1 MCISNKGSQW
11 RKWDLH
17 LHSCYS
23 WLNNKFPSL
32 ENGKKDEDAFVE
44 AILTSGLNAIGLTNY
59 FNFSEADFNL
69 KRRLEDAG
77 IKTFLNLELRLKDIN
92 QEGDLF
98 DYHIIFSDELDDK
111 IIQTFLVKLEIGLGN
126 KENSAHNLESKK
138 EINKAFVSFDK
149 LNATLQ
155 DPSLNLEGKYIT
167 GFLSRGHG
175 NARNEQ
181 NSRKGEGIYEDITRK
196 SNVIIHSSDEYDN
209 KMKDREYWLNHNEYV
224 RPLLIGS
231 DAHNLE
237 EIGRKFSW
245 IKGDLSFTGLK
256 QILYEP
262 KHRINLNV
270 EYPDDKPDYL
280 VISKIEVGD
289 TIIYLNENLNAIIG
303 GRSTGKS
310 TLLNS
315 IAKYYHSENF
325 EEDRMHTFEENLSI
339 TWKDNSDDSNKE
351 VEFIPQ
357 EHMVKLSHNVE
368 SFNKLVQN
376 IIKSKGL
383 DKEIDLYEKSVKET
397 KERIFELLD
406 TYWNSRKKLEELIKP
421 EGSLE
426 GIQNQINILQKKED
440 DLKND
445 GELSSVEWEEYKKL
459 ESLIVNAKR
468 NQSILNNDISEL
480 KKLSTENILKGITL
494 ENLSS
499 STNEDIK
506 NYYSKLNN
514 RVSKI
519 WNNKIE
525 KNINNMIE
533 QKESLKKVISESENS
548 SIYIKGQKDIKNN
561 RELSIISSKK
571 EQEQQNLQN
580 FHDYLAKKEKAE
592 NYMSELEEKIISEFN
607 NYSIS
612 KNHLENSFIIEE
624 KDLQIKIE
632 FYQKDIEEEI
642 FYLHKTN
649 QFNRN
654 FINRL
659 HNNLE
664 STISTVFSENKFKFN
679 QNKDITTFINDLF
692 LNNWY
697 AFNFRIMYQ
706 NDEFQKMSQGKK
718 AFVILKLLLE
728 FSNNKKPV
736 LIDQPEDSLDNR
748 AIYNELTSYLI
759 EKKKERQIILVT
771 HNPNIVVGADAENVI
786 VANQHS
792 IQTPNKNNKNFDYMN
807 GALENS
813 FNRTSSL
820 KFTLQSKGIRE
831 HAYEILEGG
840 KEAFEKRERKYNS

>member
-1 MCISNKGSQW
+1 MCITNKGSQW

-23 WLNNKFPSL
+23 WLNNEFPSL
-32 ENGKKDEDAFVE
+32 ENGKKDEDLFVDT
-44 AILTSGLNAIGLTNY
+44 ILNSGLSAIGLTNY
-59 FNFSEADFNL
+59 FNFSESDFIL
-69 KRRLEDAG
+69 KKRLEEAG

-98 DYHIIFSDELDDK
+98 DYHIIFSDELEDK
-111 IIQTFLVKLEIGLGN
+111 IIQNFLAKLEIGLGN
-126 KENSAHNLESKK
+126 KETSATNLERKK
-138 EINKAFVSFDK
+138 EIDEAFVSFDK

-155 DPSLNLEGKYIT
+155 DTSLNLEGKYIT

-175 NARNEQ
+175 SARNEQ
-181 NSRKGEGIYEDITRK
+181 NSKKGEGIYEDITRK
-196 SNVIIHSSDEYDN
+196 SHIIIHSSDENHN
-209 KMKDREYWLNHNEYV
+209 KIRDREYWLKHNKYV

-237 EIGRKFSW
+237 IIGRKFTW
-245 IKGDLSFTGLK
+245 IKSDLSFTGLK

-262 KHRINLNV
+262 EHRINLNV
-270 EYPDDKPDYL
+270 ECPDDKPDYL
-280 VISKIEVGD
+280 VINTIEIGD
-289 TIIYLNENLNAIIG
+289 TTIYLNENLNAIIG

-315 IAKYYHSENF
+315 IAKYYNSENF
-325 EEDRMHTFEENLSI
+325 EENGMNTFEENLTI
-339 TWKDNSDDSNKE
+339 TWKDNSSDSNKE

-357 EHMVKLSHNVE
+357 EHMVNLAHNVD

-376 IIKSKGL
+376 IIKNKGL
-383 DKEIDLYEKSVKET
+383 DKEIDLYEKSIKDT
-397 KERIFELLD
+397 KKRISELLD
-406 TYWNSRKKLEELIKP
+406 AYWNSKKNLQELIKP
-421 EGSLE
+421 EGNLE
-426 GIQNQINILQKKED
+426 GIQNQIDVFQKEED
-440 DLKND
+440 DLKNC
-445 GELSSVEWEEYKKL
+445 GELSSVEWESYKEL
-459 ESLIVNAKR
+459 ESHIVISKKD
-468 NQSILNNDISEL
+468 QSILNNDISEL
-480 KKLSTENILKGITL
+480 EKLSTENILKGITI

-499 STNEDIK
+499 STDEDIRS
-506 NYYSKLNN
+506 YYSKLNN

-519 WNNKIE
+519 WNSKIA
-525 KNINNMIE
+525 KNMNNMIKQNE
-533 QKESLKKVISESENS
+533 ALQKRISELEND
-548 SIYIKGQKDIKNN
+548 SIYKKGQNDIKSN
-561 RELSIISSKK
+561 RELNFISRKK
-571 EQEQQNLQN
+571 EQEQQNLRN
-580 FHDYLAKKEKAE
+580 FQDYLAKKEKVE
-592 NYMSELEEKIISEFN
+592 NYMSELKEKLISEFN
-607 NYSIS
+607 NYSIA

-632 FYQKDIEEEI
+632 FYQKNIEEEI

-654 FINRL
+654 FIDSF
-659 HNNLE
+659 HKNLE
-664 STISTVFSENKFKFN
+664 STISTVFSENEFKFN

-748 AIYNELTSYLI
+748 AIYHELTSYLI

-792 IQTPNKNNKNFDYMN
+792 ILTPNENNRNFNYIN

-813 FNRTSSL
+813 FNRTSSVT
-820 KFTLQSKGIRE
+820 FTLQSQGIRE
-831 HAYEILEGG
+831 HVYEILEGG

>member
-1 MCISNKGSQW
+1 MCITNKGSQW

-23 WLNNKFPSL
+23 WLNNEFPSL

-44 AILTSGLNAIGLTNY
+44 SVLTSGLSAIGLTNY
-59 FNFSEADFNL
+59 FNFSEEDFKL
-69 KRRLEDAG
+69 KKRLEDAG

-98 DYHIIFSDELDDK
+98 DYHIIFSDEVEDK
-111 IIQTFLVKLEIGLGN
+111 IIQNFLVKLEIGLGN
-126 KENSAHNLESKK
+126 KEDSAYNLKSRNEVD
-138 EINKAFVSFDK
+138 KAFVSFDK
-149 LNATLQ
+149 LNTTLQ
-155 DPSLNLEGKYIT
+155 DSSLNLEGKYIT

-175 NARNEQ
+175 SARNEQ

-196 SNVIIHSSDEYDN
+196 SNIIIHSSDVNHN
-209 KMKDREYWLNHNEYV
+209 KMGDREYWLKHSKYV

-237 EIGRKFSW
+237 KIGRKFTW
-245 IKGDLSFTGLK
+245 IKSDLSFTGLK

-262 KHRINLNV
+262 EHRINLN
-270 EYPDDKPDYL
+270 EECPDDKPDYL
-280 VISKIEVGD
+280 VISTIEVGD
-289 TIIYLNENLNAIIG
+289 TTIYLNENLNAIIG

-325 EEDRMHTFEENLSI
+325 EENRMNTFRENLSI
-339 TWKDNSDDSNKE
+339 TWKDNSNDSNKE

-357 EHMVKLSHNVE
+357 EHMVNLSHNVE

-376 IIKSKGL
+376 IIKNKGL
-383 DKEIDLYEKSVKET
+383 DKEIALYKKSVKET
-397 KERIFELLD
+397 KEQISELLT
-406 TYWNSRKKLEELIKP
+406 TYWNSRKKIQELIKP
-421 EGSLE
+421 EGDLK
-426 GIQNQINILQKKED
+426 GIQNQIDILQKKED
-440 DLKND
+440 DLKNG
-445 GELSSVEWEEYKKL
+445 GELSLEEWQEYKKL
-459 ESLIVNAKR
+459 EDLIANDKD

-480 KKLSTENILKGITL
+480 KKLSTENILKEITL

-499 STNEDIK
+499 STNEEIK
-506 NYYSKLNN
+506 TFYSELNEQ
-514 RVSKI
+514 VSELWKD
-519 WNNKIE
+519 KIE
-525 KNINNMIE
+525 EIISNMIK
-533 QKESLKKVISESENS
+533 QKEFLQKRISKSENS
-548 SIYIKGQKDIKNN
+548 SIYKSGRKDIKNN
-561 RELSIISSKK
+561 RELNNISSKK
-571 EQEQQNLQN
+571 EQEQQNLKN

-592 NYMSELEEKIISEFN
+592 NYMSELEEEIINKFK

-612 KNHLENSFIIEE
+612 KNKLENSFIIEE
-624 KDLQIKIE
+624 KDLQIKTE

-654 FINRL
+654 FIDKF

-697 AFNFRIMYQ
+697 SFNFRIMYQ

-718 AFVILKLLLE
+718 AFVILKLILE
-728 FSNNKKPV
+728 FSDNKKPV

-748 AIYNELTSYLI
+748 AIYHELTSYLI

-792 IQTPNKNNKNFDYMN
+792 KLTPNENNKIFDYMN

-813 FNRTSSL
+813 FNRTSPVT
-820 KFTLQSKGIRE
+820 FILQSQGIRE
-831 HAYEILEGG
+831 HVYEILEGG